1 MASRFIPVRR
11 QELLGALDQGSD
23 PAFARAAEVLHHVLR
38 FEAETR
44 GEALR
49 RAYAGFDPDPL
60 VPSAGGDLDGF
71 MLAAEA
77 ILEEANFEPIERPE
91 LQAAFDEKS
100 LFPLVSEVDL
110 AEYEVLR
117 IYRRGISRRI
127 ERIRGW
133 RTLWRWKP
141 RELILYD
148 RLVVIL
154 RLRAEALAGKR
165 TTRMEGMEPGKIY
178 IKSFKNI
185 PTADVEMVLPNARL
199 RLRGIDRLLVG
210 GPMVAGIGWT
220 LFQSIGI
227 LAAIATGAFALSLD
241 DPRVRAVGGVLLVLA
256 GYLWKTHGKIK
267 NTRLRYLRTLSSGLY
282 FRNLAN
288 NGAVLEQVLRLAS
301 DEEEKEALLAFA
313 LLQGGA
319 MTAKALDTAAEAW
332 IRERTGRATDFDV
345 ADGLACLDGLG
356 LAKRRASKW
365 HAVGPEEALQILDA
379 RWDAAF

>member
-11 QELLGALDQGSD
+11 QELLATLDKADD
-23 PAFARAAEVLHHVLR
+23 PNFTRAAQVLHHVLR
-38 FEAETR
+38 FEGEAR

-49 RAYAGFDPDPL
+49 EAYAGFDPDPL
-60 VPSAGGDLDGF
+60 VPSVGGDVNAF
-71 MLAAEA
+71 LASADEV
-77 ILEEANFEPIERPE
+77 LKEANFKRVDRAE

-100 LFPLVSEVDL
+100 LFPLRSEVDL
-110 AEYEVLR
+110 GEYDVLR
-117 IYRRGISRRI
+117 IYRRGISRRV
-127 ERIRGW
+127 ERFRGW
-133 RTLWRWKP
+133 GTLWRWKP

-154 RLRAEALAGKR
+154 RLRPEALAGKR
-165 TTRMEGMEPGKIY
+165 TSRMEGMEAGKVY
-178 IKSFKNI
+178 LKSFKNI
-185 PTADVEMVLPNARL
+185 PTADIEMVLPNAHL

-227 LAAIATGAFALSLD
+227 MIAIATGAFALSLD
-241 DPRVRAVGGVLLVLA
+241 DSRVRAVGGVLLVLA

-267 NTRLRYLRTLSSGLY
+267 TTRLRYLRTLSSGLY

-288 NGAVLEQVLRLAS
+288 NGAVLEQVLRLAA

-313 LLQGGA
+313 ILQDGA
-319 MTAKALDTAAEAW
+319 MSAKALDTAAEAW
-332 IRERTGRATDFDV
+332 IRKHTGRVTDFDV
-345 ADGLACLDGLG
+345 ADGLACLEGLG
-356 LAKRRASKW
+356 LAKRRITKW
-365 HAVGPEEALQILDA
+365 HAVGPSEAVQVLDA